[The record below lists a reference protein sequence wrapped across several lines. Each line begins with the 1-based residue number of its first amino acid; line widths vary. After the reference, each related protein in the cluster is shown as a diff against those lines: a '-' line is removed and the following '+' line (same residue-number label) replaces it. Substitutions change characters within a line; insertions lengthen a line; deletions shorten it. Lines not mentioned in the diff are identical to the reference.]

1 MSKHLYDAT
10 IMQLKGRALE
20 AYAALDMLFSNPSVV
35 PDHTAWS
42 QEIIK
47 HTTVLAEHENAMVT
61 LQQYFGPR
69 YSPPAPAPAPNAG
82 PTRPATPPEEPLT
95 ITPEMS
101 PTLRREMEKMEVQK
115 KGKSK
120 KK

>member
-35 PDHTAWS
+35 PDHTAWA

-47 HTTVLAEHENAMVT
+47 HTTILAEHENAMVT

-69 YSPPAPAPAPNAG
+69 YSPPAAPPGPG
-82 PTRPATPPEEPLT
+82 PTRQTPPQEESLT
-95 ITPEMS
+95 TTPEMS
-101 PTLRREMEKMEVQK
+101 STSRRETEKNRSTKEGQE
-115 KGKSK
+115 
-120 KK
+120 

>member
-47 HTTVLAEHENAMVT
+47 HTTVLAEHENVMVT

-69 YSPPAPAPAPNAG
+69 YSPPAPPHGPG
-82 PTRPATPPEEPLT
+82 PTRQAPPQEEPSP

-101 PTLRREMEKMEVQK
+101 STLRREMEKNRSAKE
-115 KGKSK
+115 GKE
-120 KK
+120 